1 MWIPK
6 PRELSPPDTIPLHP
20 QTAGR
25 NPDIMLIA
33 RSKSKSLHNRGIA
46 TGMAGTT
53 IPPAVSRYV
62 AIVYSTGG

>member
-33 RSKSKSLHNRGIA
+33 RSKSKSLYS
-46 TGMAGTT
+46 AGKARLF
-53 IPPAVSRYV
+53 PQVV
-62 AIVYSTGG
+62 D